1 MNLFEVK
8 KICFFEKVK
17 QYNNINQVQ
26 INIFNILN
34 FLIKDLEEN
43 YSKEI
48 KNIINRN
55 NIKNDHIDLEDFEE
69 ILHQIINKGINIEE
83 HFSNLFLYYFL
94 EQKQFK
100 NPLLFEIQSY
110 FKQNNLF
117 QLIKKEEGLFI
128 LENYNLNNVNLRD
141 LNKIFQYDET
151 YHVITF
157 LFKNYLEENI
167 SKFQK
172 YEIEG
177 DIFYSIENNKKY
189 FEDFNSLGS
198 QLYLQF
204 IRHKNNFK
212 IYFKDNYFQTD
223 KNIFEEIMSKIIV
236 FNFNLDTSIVLS
248 SIFEKEKAKNILKN
262 ILSFKL
268 MEYRKISNNLIDI
281 KFEDNNFKI
290 IINNQE
296 FCFNYYYNNFIYI
309 LFVNLKS
316 NSFPLKDNTF
326 TFSGE
331 VIYLLEENF
340 ISYIIENI
348 NAKYNNYV
356 YRSELLDFFN
366 KTKFEIEDL
375 NEFRNFCDSK
385 KKIVKQEIE
394 NITLEEIN
402 FDKTLPLQIKN
413 NERLN
418 IELNRQNEIILLFG
432 DKKQTFNLIK
442 RYENIHKINKEKCFY
457 LLETNGNII
466 KEDFIL
472 KNLTDFEKN
481 KDYYIYSFITKEL
494 FVLSIENVY
503 NIINKIKDKYDITLK
518 FIFNIQTDEEHKTQ
532 EVLKIFQNLSLNYN
546 YSFFELEK
554 YNIEELKLLISKH
567 LEDYLALK
575 DVNFNYILN
584 FNKKY
589 FIDNLL
595 NVYKNLQDINSLDI
609 IMFFERIMELIKI
622 ECKNYYF
629 YKTYNHNKNIK
640 SYYLSTTDIMI
651 QNNNLFLKNE
661 YIDYIIKSVY
671 DLYKKNEKKFNQNI
685 DEEALIHLQH
695 NLNSQ
700 IFNQEE
706 VIQKIIDKLYLFKSN
721 LTENGIEKPIASF
734 IFAGKTG
741 TGKTELAKLIAKN
754 LNLNFI
760 RLDMSEYKLEHYQSN
775 LLGSPVGY
783 SGSNKKGMFLREL
796 ENNPYSVILFDEI
809 EKAHSNI
816 FELFLQILDYG
827 ILTDAST
834 GQKIDFSKSIII
846 FTSNL
851 GVEEEKHIGF
861 HEIIDKF
868 NNMKKNI
875 LKTLEAKFSPEFL
888 ARLDNVLIF
897 KDLEE
902 NTYIK
907 IIEKELNVIKN
918 RLKEKNIDFNFEEN
932 TLKLFYQ
939 YLINK
944 KFNIFNDNFL
954 GAREIKNLIQQELS
968 LPLSKILLTDTIK
981 KHLKNNIVFTIDN
994 NEINL
999 NIF

>member
-26 INIFNILN
+26 INIFSILN

-55 NIKNDHIDLEDFEE
+55 NIKNSHIDLEDFEE
-69 ILHQIINKGINIEE
+69 ILHQIIDKGINIEE
-83 HFSNLFLYYFL
+83 HFSNLFLNYFL

-117 QLIKKEEGLFI
+117 QLIKKKEGLFI

-157 LFKNYLEENI
+157 LFKKYLKENI
-167 SKFQK
+167 DKFQK

-177 DIFYSIENNKKY
+177 EIFYSIENNKKY

-268 MEYRKISNNLIDI
+268 MEYRKITNNLIDI
-281 KFEDNNFKI
+281 KFEENNFKI

-296 FCFNYYYNNFIYI
+296 FYFNYYYNNFIYI

-316 NSFPLKDNTF
+316 NSFILRDNTF

-348 NAKYNNYV
+348 NAKYNNHI
-356 YRSELLDFFN
+356 YRTELLDFFN
-366 KTKFEIEDL
+366 KTKFEIENL
-375 NEFRNFCDSK
+375 NEFRKFCDTK
-385 KKIVKQEIE
+385 KKIIKQEIE
-394 NITLEEIN
+394 NMTLEEIN
-402 FDKTLPLQIKN
+402 YDKTFPLQIKN
-413 NERLN
+413 NEKLN

-457 LLETNGNII
+457 LLDTNGNII
-466 KEDFIL
+466 KEEFIL
-472 KNLTDFEKN
+472 NNLTDFEKN

-503 NIINKIKDKYDITLK
+503 NIINKIKDKFNITLK
-518 FIFNIQTDEEHKTQ
+518 FIFNIQMDEEHKTQ
-532 EVLKIFQNLSLNYN
+532 EILKIFQNLSLKYN

-567 LEDYLALK
+567 LEDYLAQK

-629 YKTYNHNKNIK
+629 YKIYNHNKNIK

-651 QNNNLFLKNE
+651 QNNNFFLKNE

-685 DEEALIHLQH
+685 EEELLINLRH

-981 KHLKNNIVFTIDN
+981 KHLKNNIVFTIEN

-999 NIF
+999 NVF

>member
-26 INIFNILN
+26 INIFSILN

-55 NIKNDHIDLEDFEE
+55 NIKNSHIDLEDFEE
-69 ILHQIINKGINIEE
+69 ILHQIIDKCINIEE
-83 HFSNLFLYYFL
+83 HFSNLFLNYFL

-157 LFKNYLEENI
+157 LFKKYLKENI
-167 SKFQK
+167 NKFQK

-177 DIFYSIENNKKY
+177 EIFYSIENNKKY
-189 FEDFNSLGS
+189 FEDFHSLGS

-268 MEYRKISNNLIDI
+268 MEYRKITNNLIDI
-281 KFEDNNFKI
+281 KFEENNFKI

-296 FCFNYYYNNFIYI
+296 FYFNYYYNNFIYI

-316 NSFPLKDNTF
+316 NSFILRDNTF

-348 NAKYNNYV
+348 NAKYNNHI
-356 YRSELLDFFN
+356 YRTELLDFFN
-366 KTKFEIEDL
+366 KTKFEIENL
-375 NEFRNFCDSK
+375 NEFRKFCDTK
-385 KKIVKQEIE
+385 KKIIKQEIE
-394 NITLEEIN
+394 NMTLEEIN
-402 FDKTLPLQIKN
+402 YDKTLPLQIKN
-413 NERLN
+413 NEKLN

-457 LLETNGNII
+457 LLDTNGNII
-466 KEDFIL
+466 KEEFIL
-472 KNLTDFEKN
+472 NNLTDFEKN

-494 FVLSIENVY
+494 FILSIENVY
-503 NIINKIKDKYDITLK
+503 NIINKIKDKFNITLK
-518 FIFNIQTDEEHKTQ
+518 FIFNIQMDEEHKTQ
-532 EVLKIFQNLSLNYN
+532 EILKIFQNLSLKYN

-567 LEDYLALK
+567 LEDYLAQK

-629 YKTYNHNKNIK
+629 YKIYNHNKNIK

-651 QNNNLFLKNE
+651 QNNNFFLKNE

-685 DEEALIHLQH
+685 EEELLINLRH

-981 KHLKNNIVFTIDN
+981 KHLKNNIVFTIEN

-999 NIF
+999 NVF

>member
-26 INIFNILN
+26 INIFSILN

-55 NIKNDHIDLEDFEE
+55 NIKNSHIDLEDFEE
-69 ILHQIINKGINIEE
+69 ILHQIIDKGINIEE
-83 HFSNLFLYYFL
+83 HFSNLFLNYFL

-157 LFKNYLEENI
+157 LFKKYLKENI
-167 SKFQK
+167 DKFQK

-177 DIFYSIENNKKY
+177 EIFYSIENNKKY

-212 IYFKDNYFQTD
+212 IYFKDSYFQTD

-268 MEYRKISNNLIDI
+268 MEYRKITNNLIDI
-281 KFEDNNFKI
+281 KFEENNFKI

-296 FCFNYYYNNFIYI
+296 FYFNYYYNNFIYI

-316 NSFPLKDNTF
+316 NSFILRDNTF

-348 NAKYNNYV
+348 NAKYNNHI
-356 YRSELLDFFN
+356 YRTELLDFFN
-366 KTKFEIEDL
+366 KTKFEIENL
-375 NEFRNFCDSK
+375 NEFRKFCDTK
-385 KKIVKQEIE
+385 KKIIKQEIE
-394 NITLEEIN
+394 NMTLEEIN
-402 FDKTLPLQIKN
+402 YDKTLPLQIKN
-413 NERLN
+413 NEKLN

-432 DKKQTFNLIK
+432 DKKQTFNLVK

-457 LLETNGNII
+457 LLDTNGNII
-466 KEDFIL
+466 KEEFIL
-472 KNLTDFEKN
+472 NNLTDFEKN
-481 KDYYIYSFITKEL
+481 KYYYIYSFITKEL
-494 FVLSIENVY
+494 FILSIENVY
-503 NIINKIKDKYDITLK
+503 NIINKIKDKFNITLK
-518 FIFNIQTDEEHKTQ
+518 FIFNIQMDEEHKTQ
-532 EVLKIFQNLSLNYN
+532 EILKIFQNLSLKYN

-567 LEDYLALK
+567 LEDYLAQK

-629 YKTYNHNKNIK
+629 YKIYNHNKNIK

-685 DEEALIHLQH
+685 EEELLINLRH

-981 KHLKNNIVFTIDN
+981 KHLKNNIVFTIEN

-999 NIF
+999 NVF